1 MHVYNLGCTVLDF
14 VHAQLRG
21 VLEHPEHPPKYA
33 PKFPSQ
39 TPSLTPSVSKT
50 SLLSLA
56 FSTTTA
62 HYQLLWIMA

>member
-33 PKFPSQ
+33 PDYCGLADSA
-39 TPSLTPSVSKT
+39 LWLLVSEYLGHTKLI
-50 SLLSLA
+50 SCCLDGW
-56 FSTTTA
+56 TTKPRR
-62 HYQLLWIMA
+62 